1 MEPRPQI
8 VTANGLNALSA
19 RTPTAMSILISGGGM
34 PMGQVIGSTDAVGAR
49 PASRELDPHDFLATI
64 YRFLGINH
72 ELQLP
77 DPAGRPISLTNGKP
91 IAELF

>member
-1 MEPRPQI
+1 
-8 VTANGLNALSA
+8 
-19 RTPTAMSILISGGGM
+19 
-34 PMGQVIGSTDAVGAR
+34 MGQVIGSTDAIGAR

-64 YRFLGINH
+64 YKFLGINH

-77 DPAGRPISLTNGKP
+77 DTAGRPISLIYGKP